1 MQLYLQNLNK
11 ITDIELL
18 QVIEE
23 YKQKYI
29 LPLNMKANRMLL
41 IIPTIEDVND
51 VESISAICKLISDG
65 HIAIVCLCISKLHYS
80 LNSITPYAIQSI
92 DNSIISKE
100 GRQLIGMFRK
110 RLIDEHLYTEINTV
124 VDDDVVVFGQL
135 NSGLIYTA

>member
-11 ITDIELL
+11 ITDPELL
-18 QVIEE
+18 QIIEE

-29 LPLNMKANRMLL
+29 PPLDTKVNKIIQ

-65 HIAIVCLCISKLHYS
+65 HIAIVCLCINKLHYS

-124 VDDDVVVFGQL
+124 VDDVIVFGQL
-135 NSGLIYTA
+135 NRGLIFG

>member
-11 ITDIELL
+11 ITDPELL

-41 IIPTIEDVND
+41 ITPTLEDVND
-51 VESISAICKLISDG
+51 IESISSICKLVKDG
-65 HIAIVCLCISKLHYS
+65 FIAIVCLCISKLHYS
-80 LNSITPYAIQSI
+80 LNSVTPYAVQSI
-92 DNSIISKE
+92 DNSIIPKE
-100 GRQLIGMFRK
+100 GRQLISAWRNKLVKENLF
-110 RLIDEHLYTEINTV
+110 TEISTTV
-124 VDDDVVVFGQL
+124 YDVVVFGQL

>member
-11 ITDIELL
+11 ITDPELL
-18 QVIEE
+18 QIIEE

-29 LPLNMKANRMLL
+29 LPLDTKVNKIIQ

-92 DNSIISKE
+92 DNSIIPKE
-100 GRQLIGMFRK
+100 GRQLISAWRNKLVKENLF
-110 RLIDEHLYTEINTV
+110 TEISTTV
-124 VDDDVVVFGQL
+124 DDVVVFGQL